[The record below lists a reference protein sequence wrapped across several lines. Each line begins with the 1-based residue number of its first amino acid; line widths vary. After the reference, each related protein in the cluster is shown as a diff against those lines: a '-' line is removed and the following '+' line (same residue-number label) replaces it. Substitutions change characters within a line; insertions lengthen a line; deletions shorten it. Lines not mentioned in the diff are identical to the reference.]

1 MIDLINL
8 SDWKTRKNI
17 LIELGN
23 VSDREW
29 RLYVEK
35 HNIAYCK
42 HEVDTYIV
50 HSSKGY
56 KLTTDKQ
63 EIIDS
68 IKDNKKRSLNMLWKY
83 SQTMRALGEKD
94 NIRFEIEEMGL
105 I

>member
-29 RLYVEK
+29 RKYVEK
-35 HNIAYCK
+35 HNIAFCN

-50 HSSKGY
+50 HSNLGY
-56 KLTTDKQ
+56 KATTDRN
-63 EIIDS
+63 EIINS
-68 IKDNKKRSLNMLWKY
+68 IQDNKKRSLNMLWKY
-83 SQTMRALGEKD
+83 SQTMKALGEKD
-94 NIRFEIEEMGL
+94 NLRFKLEEIGV

>member
-35 HNIAYCK
+35 NNIAFCK
-42 HEVDTYIV
+42 HETDKYIV
-50 HSSKGY
+50 HSNLGY
-56 KLTTDKQ
+56 KATTDRD
-63 EIIDS
+63 EIIAS
-68 IKDNKKRSLNMLWKY
+68 IQDNKKRSLNMLWKY
-83 SQTMRALGEKD
+83 SQTMKALGEKD
-94 NIRFEIEEMGL
+94 NIKFDLESMGV

>member
-1 MIDLINL
+1 MIDYIDLT
-8 SDWKTRKNI
+8 DWKTKKNI
-17 LIELGN
+17 LAELGN

-50 HSSKGY
+50 HSNLGY
-56 KLTTDKQ
+56 KATKDRE
-63 EIIDS
+63 EIIAS
-68 IKDNKKRSLNMLWKY
+68 IQDNKKRSLNMLWKY
-83 SQTMRALGEKD
+83 SQTMKALGEKD
-94 NIRFEIEEMGL
+94 NLKFSLEELGV

>member
-1 MIDLINL
+1 MVEFIDL
-8 SDWKTRKNI
+8 SDWKTKKQI
-17 LIELGN
+17 LLELGN
-23 VSDREW
+23 VSEREW
-29 RLYVEK
+29 RKAVEK

-50 HSSKGY
+50 HSKLGY
-56 KLTTDKQ
+56 KLTQDKQ

-83 SQTMRALGEKD
+83 SQTMKALGEKD
-94 NIRFEIEEMGL
+94 NIKFDLESMGV